1 MLNSNLALL
10 PDYPFDRL
18 RRLLGGVEPPPGMA
32 PLVLSLGEPQHPYPD
47 LVREV
52 LAASAHLYGKYP
64 PLAGT
69 PELRE
74 AIRDWLIRRYGLPAD
89 FIDRDRHICPVAGT
103 KEGLFMAALAAVP
116 PAKAGLRPAVLMPN
130 PFYQCY
136 AGAAVA
142 AGAEPLYL
150 PATRQT
156 GFLPDFQ
163 AVPEATLAR
172 TALVYLCSPA
182 NPQGSAASLDYLKDL
197 LGLARRFDF
206 ILVIDECYAEIYLGA
221 APVGALQAAAALGQ
235 GLDRLM
241 VFHSLSKRSSVPGLR
256 SGFAASDERLMK
268 AFLRLREYG
277 GTASPLPVYA
287 AATALWREE
296 SHVEANRSLYRQKFE
311 LAERALSNR
320 FGFYRPDGGFF
331 LWLEVGDGE
340 QAGKRLWQEAA
351 VRVLPGAYLAQA
363 NAEGDNPGQSY
374 IRVALVGD
382 AASTAEALS
391 RLGAVL

>member
-18 RRLLGGVEPPPGMA
+18 RQLLRGVEPPAGLT
-32 PLVLSLGEPQHPYPD
+32 PLALSLGEPQHAYPA
-47 LVREV
+47 LVQEV
-52 LAASAHLYGKYP
+52 LAANAHLYGKYP
-64 PLAGT
+64 PVAGT

-74 AIRDWLIRRYGLPAD
+74 AIRDWLLRRYALPPGC
-89 FIDRDRHICPVAGT
+89 IDRDRHICPVAGT

-116 PAKAGLRPAVLMPN
+116 PDKAGMRPAVLMPN

-150 PATRQT
+150 PASSET

-163 AVPEATLAR
+163 ALPEATLAR

-182 NPQGSAASLDYLKDL
+182 NPQGTAASLGYLQAL
-197 LGLARRFDF
+197 LRLARRFDF
-206 ILVIDECYAEIYLGA
+206 TLVVDECYAEIYLA
-221 APVGALQAAAALGQ
+221 APPVGALQAAQALGE
-235 GLDRLM
+235 GFDRLM
-241 VFHSLSKRSSVPGLR
+241 VFHSLSKRSNVPGLR
-256 SGFAASDERLMK
+256 SGFAAGDETLLA
-268 AFLRLREYG
+268 AFLRLRQYG

-296 SHVEANRSLYRQKFE
+296 SHVEANRALYRLKFD

-340 QAGKRLWQEAA
+340 AAAKRLWQEAA
-351 VRVLPGAYLAQA
+351 VRVLPGRYLAQST
-363 NAEGDNPGQSY
+363 EGGDNLGQPY

-382 AASTAEALS
+382 TDSTAEALR
-391 RLGAVL
+391 RLGDVL

>member
-18 RRLLGGVEPPPGMA
+18 RQLLRGVEPPAGLT
-32 PLVLSLGEPQHPYPD
+32 PLALSLGEPQHAYPA
-47 LVREV
+47 LVQEV
-52 LAASAHLYGKYP
+52 LAANAHLYGKYP
-64 PLAGT
+64 PVAGT

-74 AIRDWLIRRYGLPAD
+74 AIRDWLLRRYALPPGC
-89 FIDRDRHICPVAGT
+89 IDRDRHICPVAGT

-116 PAKAGLRPAVLMPN
+116 PDKAGMRPAVLMPN

-150 PATRQT
+150 PASSET

-163 AVPEATLAR
+163 ALPEATLAR

-182 NPQGSAASLDYLKDL
+182 NPQGTAASLGYLQAL
-197 LGLARRFDF
+197 LRLARRFDF
-206 ILVIDECYAEIYLGA
+206 TLVVDECYAEIYLA
-221 APVGALQAAAALGQ
+221 APPVGALQAAQALGE
-235 GLDRLM
+235 GFDRLM
-241 VFHSLSKRSSVPGLR
+241 VFHSLSKRSNVPGLR
-256 SGFAASDERLMK
+256 SGFAAGDETLLA
-268 AFLRLREYG
+268 AFLRLRQYG

-296 SHVEANRSLYRQKFE
+296 SHVEANRALYRLKFD

-340 QAGKRLWQEAA
+340 AAAKRLWQEAA
-351 VRVLPGAYLAQA
+351 VRVLPGRYLAQST
-363 NAEGDNPGQSY
+363 EGGDNPGQPY

-382 AASTAEALS
+382 TDSTAEALR
-391 RLGAVL
+391 RLGDVL